1 MTSIQPSPY
10 QSDKVMEFDGRL
22 VGLAKPEFKG
32 LTGQGKRL
40 QTGNTDKEDYNI
52 FWHFILIN
60 NKVLFYKPPQHR
72 WFAPRAIDIYERDGK
87 LYYVGKENKVKLIDL
102 NDPTIELRGGE
113 MKVNDHIYSY

>member
-10 QSDKVMEFDGRL
+10 QSGKVLEYDGHL

-32 LTGQGKRL
+32 LTGEGKRL
-40 QTGNTDKEDYNI
+40 QTGNPDKKDNNI

-60 NKVLFYKPPQHR
+60 NKVLFYKPSKGR
-72 WFAPRAIDIYERDGK
+72 WYPPKGIDIYKHDGK
-87 LYYVGKENKVKLIDL
+87 LYYVGKKNKVILIDL

-113 MKVNDHIYSY
+113 MKVNDHIYKY

>member
-10 QSDKVMEFDGRL
+10 QSDKVMEYGGRL

-40 QTGNTDKEDYNI
+40 QTGNTDNDSV

-60 NKVLFYKPPQHR
+60 NKVLFYKPSQIYKE
-72 WFAPRAIDIYERDGK
+72 WYAPRARDIYKRDGK
-87 LYYVGKENKVKLIDL
+87 LYYVGKKNKVILIDL

-113 MKVNDHIYSY
+113 MKVNDHIYNY